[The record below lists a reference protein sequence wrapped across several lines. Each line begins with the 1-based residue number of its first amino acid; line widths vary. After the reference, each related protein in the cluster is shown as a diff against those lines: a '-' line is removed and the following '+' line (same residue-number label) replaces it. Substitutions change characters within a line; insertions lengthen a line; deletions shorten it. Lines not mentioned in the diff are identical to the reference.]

1 MLKMKSDRNRK
12 KMMKKINT
20 ILCCALLSA
29 VPFISTAQKK
39 GSSHAAAHKQLLANA
54 ASSKD
59 KIKLI
64 EQNTFIDLLEN
75 ELEPELDIYT
85 EGWNSRSVNPFNEK
99 DVPESQVIDV
109 TGYKMPHNGMI
120 TSPYGYRQRFKRMHK
135 GVDIGI
141 KMNDT
146 IYAAFDGKVRLTAY
160 EGKGY
165 GNYVIIRHP
174 NGLETVYGHLNTH
187 LVKPDDVVR
196 AGDPIGLGGSTG
208 RSTGPHLHFETRFM
222 GYAINP
228 SAIFDFANH
237 TTHTDQYTFSK
248 TTYTKARNYAPTKA
262 KRELASEDE
271 NTYKSGN
278 TQMASYTV
286 KKGDTIN
293 KIARAHGM
301 SATSLRKLNG
311 LENSDA
317 IKIGQ
322 QLKLK

>member
-1 MLKMKSDRNRK
+1 
-12 KMMKKINT
+12 MKKLNT
-20 ILCCALLSA
+20 ILCCALLTA
-29 VPFISTAQKK
+29 VPFVSTAQKK

-54 ASSKD
+54 TSSTD

-64 EQNTFIDLLEN
+64 EQNTFIDLLDDN
-75 ELEPELDIYT
+75 LEPELDIYT
-85 EGWNSRSVNPFNEK
+85 EGWNSKSVNPFNEK

-109 TGYKMPHNGMI
+109 TGYRMPHHGPL
-120 TSPYGYRQRFKRMHK
+120 TSPYGYRQRFRRMHK

-160 EGKGY
+160 EGRGY
-165 GNYVIIRHP
+165 GNYVILRHA
-174 NGLETVYGHLNTH
+174 NGLETVYGHLNKH
-187 LVKPDDVVR
+187 LVKPDQVVR

-228 SAIFDFANH
+228 QAIFDFANQ
-237 TTHTDQYTFSK
+237 TTHTDQYTFTK
-248 TTYTKARNYAPTKA
+248 KTYTKARNFAPSKS
-262 KRELASEDE
+262 KRELAADDE
-271 NTYKSGN
+271 NTYKAGSG
-278 TQMASYTV
+278 QMTSYIV
-286 KKGDTIN
+286 KKGDTLN

-322 QLKLK
+322 ELKLK